1 MSEKSEGGGKGTK
14 SYRRDREE
22 RRKGADKKNSEKKS
36 DDKTTPL
43 SSKDETTQSVASVK
57 SDKSQPSALTGDEI
71 KHQNVDKVK
80 DGVSSVKESVV
91 PVETDVINIEAI
103 AKEKE
108 RLEKEA
114 IEAAIAEA
122 HARQEWKESLRS
134 KNVEAE
140 ANRSDDDK
148 QFFKLDSSLKKN
160 TAFIKKCKTF
170 SEGQK
175 TALMKEMSGL
185 NLTKYIGE
193 VSTALVETKLKMSDI
208 HSMVEFCS
216 ALHQRYTE
224 FSSCLLENWTKILS
238 MKKDERVSNPSKM
251 RVDLRLYSELV
262 SVSVF
267 SLKLGLPLLGN
278 VLTTLVAQDKESL
291 ANTSILISFCK
302 HCGDDYAGL
311 TPHILSKAE
320 SLYGLKPPV
329 PTLLTPQKQAG
340 VRNILSEY
348 LARLVTT
355 LLNTHKELNM
365 VERGNRRQMMTR
377 GEIGQEAK
385 ERAARL
391 KEEMEKLKSNTEQ
404 MSEAMGEAMV
414 ELPKLET
421 EKDEEEEQELAEE
434 VAPDALGALWD
445 DEDTKAFYENL
456 PDLLSIIPSILYKD
470 SKAETEKELKKETSE
485 DLDKEDEEEMTIDDT
500 EPVEEVN
507 LDDDEE
513 LGEAVNLSTRMVLDA
528 FLAQLPNCVNRDLI
542 DSAAAEFCMNH
553 NTKSN
558 RKRLVKALFTVHRT
572 RTDLLSFYSRLV
584 AALQPCIADIP
595 IQLGALLKQEFRWQV
610 RKKDQINIESKLKVC
625 RFIGELTK
633 FKQFPK
639 ADTLFCLKQ
648 LIFDFSHHN
657 IDMACALVETCGQF
671 LFRSP
676 DSHRRMKIYLESML
690 RKKAAMSLDSRYT
703 TMIENAYYMVAPP
716 DSPQET
722 KKERPPLH
730 QYIRKL
736 LYTDLNK
743 TNTEKILRQ
752 IRKLDWEDP
761 DVAAYAIKCIKNVW
775 NQKYFNIRYM
785 ASLLAGLV
793 QYQPGIE
800 VDIIDAVLEEI
811 RLGMESL
818 DHKTNQRRTAM
829 VRFLGEM
836 YNYRLVD
843 SSLIFKILYSLITF
857 GVVLDPEFAV
867 TSLDPPDHTVR
878 LRLVCVLLDTC
889 GQYFSSGSSKKKLDY
904 FLLYFQRYFLF
915 KVSCFPSSE
924 SFPLGISNLVHETI
938 ANLRP
943 KLEMPKDFEASCT
956 LVLGVEEEFLNVLK
970 EKMPTFLADLA
981 PGEKSD
987 GDGLGT
993 IREGDEEEEGH
1004 EDLSQASEGNSQSQ
1018 TSATRSRSA
1027 SQAAMYEEGIEGDD
1041 DKEEGRDEDERE
1053 EAGDW
1058 VDQDDGGLSQEGS
1071 ERVLEVEEG
1080 DEDIAI
1086 PTAPVFNPCP
1096 EDDDF
1101 LAALDKVTSLTLFL
1115 HGI

>member
-1 MSEKSEGGGKGTK
+1 MF
-14 SYRRDREE
+14 
-22 RRKGADKKNSEKKS
+22 
-36 DDKTTPL
+36 
-43 SSKDETTQSVASVK
+43 V
-57 SDKSQPSALTGDEI
+57 
-71 KHQNVDKVK
+71 
-80 DGVSSVKESVV
+80 
-91 PVETDVINIEAI
+91 
-103 AKEKE
+103 
-108 RLEKEA
+108 
-114 IEAAIAEA
+114 
-122 HARQEWKESLRS
+122 
-134 KNVEAE
+134 
-140 ANRSDDDK
+140 
-148 QFFKLDSSLKKN
+148 
-160 TAFIKKCKTF
+160 
-170 SEGQK
+170 
-175 TALMKEMSGL
+175 
-185 NLTKYIGE
+185 
-193 VSTALVETKLKMSDI
+193 
-208 HSMVEFCS
+208 
-216 ALHQRYTE
+216 
-224 FSSCLLENWTKILS
+224 
-238 MKKDERVSNPSKM
+238 
-251 RVDLRLYSELV
+251 
-262 SVSVF
+262 
-267 SLKLGLPLLGN
+267 
-278 VLTTLVAQDKESL
+278 
-291 ANTSILISFCK
+291 
-302 HCGDDYAGL
+302 
-311 TPHILSKAE
+311 
-320 SLYGLKPPV
+320 
-329 PTLLTPQKQAG
+329 
-340 VRNILSEY
+340 
-348 LARLVTT
+348 
-355 LLNTHKELNM
+355 
-365 VERGNRRQMMTR
+365 R
-377 GEIGQEAK
+377 GEIGQDAK
-385 ERAARL
+385 ERASRL

-404 MSEAMGEAMV
+404 MSEAMGEPMV

-470 SKAETEKELKKETSE
+470 SKAETEKETKKDAVE
-485 DLDKEDEEEMTIDDT
+485 DLDKEDEEEMTIDDS

-507 LDDDEE
+507 LDDDED
-513 LGEAVNLSTRMVLDA
+513 LSEAVNLSTKMVLDA

-572 RTDLLSFYSRLV
+572 RTDLLAFYSRLV

-595 IQLGALLKQEFRWQV
+595 LQLGALLKQEFRWQV

-633 FKQFPK
+633 FRQFPK

-657 IDMACALVETCGQF
+657 IEMACALVETCGQF

-703 TMIENAYYMVAPP
+703 TMIENAYYMIAPP

-761 DVAAYAIKCIKNVW
+761 DVAAYAIKCLKNVW
-775 NQKYFNIRYM
+775 NQKYFNIRYT

-800 VDIIDAVLEEI
+800 VDIIDAVLEEV

-818 DHKTNQRRTAM
+818 NHKTNQRRTAM

-843 SSLIFKILYSLITF
+843 SSLIFKVLYSLITF
-857 GVVLDPEFAV
+857 GVVLDPEFAI

-889 GQYFSSGSSKKKLDY
+889 GQYFSSGASKKKLDY

-970 EKMPTFLADLA
+970 EKMPTFLADLV
-981 PGEKSD
+981 PGEKAD

-993 IREGDEEEEGH
+993 IAEGDEEEYGH
-1004 EDLSQASEGNSQSQ
+1004 EANEDLSQASEGNSQSQ

-1027 SQAAMYEEGIEGDD
+1027 SQAAMYEEGIEGDE
-1041 DKEEGRDEDERE
+1041 DKEEEGDEDERE
-1053 EAGDW
+1053 IAGDW
-1058 VDQDDGGLSQEGS
+1058 DEGGMSQGGGD
-1071 ERVLEVEEG
+1071 RVLEVEEG

-1086 PTAPVFNPCP
+1086 PTAPVFDPCP

-1101 LAALDKVTSLTLFL
+1101 LAALDKVLLGMNKTFT
-1115 HGI
+1115 

>member
-1 MSEKSEGGGKGTK
+1 M
-14 SYRRDREE
+14 
-22 RRKGADKKNSEKKS
+22 
-36 DDKTTPL
+36 
-43 SSKDETTQSVASVK
+43 
-57 SDKSQPSALTGDEI
+57 
-71 KHQNVDKVK
+71 
-80 DGVSSVKESVV
+80 
-91 PVETDVINIEAI
+91 
-103 AKEKE
+103 
-108 RLEKEA
+108 
-114 IEAAIAEA
+114 AEA
-122 HARQEWKESLRS
+122 LARQEWKESLRS
-134 KNVEAE
+134 ANVEAE

-175 TALMKEMSGL
+175 TALTKEMSGL

-193 VSTALVETKLKMSDI
+193 VSSALVETKLKMSDI
-208 HSMVEFCS
+208 TAMVEFCS

-224 FSSCLLENWTKILS
+224 FSTCLLENWTKVLS

-291 ANTSILISFCK
+291 ANTSILISFRK

-311 TPHILSKAE
+311 TPYLISKAA
-320 SLYGLKPPV
+320 SAHGLKPPV
-329 PTLLTPQKQAG
+329 PTLLSPQKQAG
-340 VRNILSEY
+340 VRNILTEY
-348 LARLVTT
+348 LGRLVTT

-377 GEIGQEAK
+377 GEVGQEAK
-385 ERAARL
+385 ERATRL

-421 EKDEEEEQELAEE
+421 EKD
-434 VAPDALGALWD
+434 
-445 DEDTKAFYENL
+445 
-456 PDLLSIIPSILYKD
+456 
-470 SKAETEKELKKETSE
+470 
-485 DLDKEDEEEMTIDDT
+485 DEED
-500 EPVEEVN
+500 
-507 LDDDEE
+507 
-513 LGEAVNLSTRMVLDA
+513 LGEAINLSTRMVLDA

-558 RKRLVKALFTVHRT
+558 RKRLVKGLFTVHRT
-572 RTDLLSFYSRLV
+572 RTDLLAFYSRLV

-657 IDMACALVETCGQF
+657 IEMACALVETCGQF

-703 TMIENAYYMVAPP
+703 TMIENAYYMIAPP
-716 DSPQET
+716 DSPQEA

-752 IRKLDWEDP
+752 IRKLDWENP
-761 DVAAYAIKCIKNVW
+761 DVAAYAIKCLKNVW
-775 NQKYFNIRYM
+775 NQKYFNIRYT

-800 VDIIDAVLEEI
+800 
-811 RLGMESL
+811 
-818 DHKTNQRRTAM
+818 
-829 VRFLGEM
+829 
-836 YNYRLVD
+836 
-843 SSLIFKILYSLITF
+843 
-857 GVVLDPEFAV
+857 
-867 TSLDPPDHTVR
+867 
-878 LRLVCVLLDTC
+878 
-889 GQYFSSGSSKKKLDY
+889 
-904 FLLYFQRYFLF
+904 
-915 KVSCFPSSE
+915 
-924 SFPLGISNLVHETI
+924 
-938 ANLRP
+938 
-943 KLEMPKDFEASCT
+943 
-956 LVLGVEEEFLNVLK
+956 
-970 EKMPTFLADLA
+970 
-981 PGEKSD
+981 
-987 GDGLGT
+987 
-993 IREGDEEEEGH
+993 
-1004 EDLSQASEGNSQSQ
+1004 
-1018 TSATRSRSA
+1018 
-1027 SQAAMYEEGIEGDD
+1027 
-1041 DKEEGRDEDERE
+1041 
-1053 EAGDW
+1053 
-1058 VDQDDGGLSQEGS
+1058 
-1071 ERVLEVEEG
+1071 
-1080 DEDIAI
+1080 
-1086 PTAPVFNPCP
+1086 
-1096 EDDDF
+1096 
-1101 LAALDKVTSLTLFL
+1101 
-1115 HGI
+1115 